1 MAEIRLPIVA
11 DLNVDGQDIVG
22 LGAQTLGPAGDGH
35 AARKDYVELS
45 AQPTDSVGGAI
56 VGASTDGTTAS
67 FEVAANYLRILNP
80 QYDPASASD
89 ASSVES
95 QQYLYVPIAGSLE
108 DLSDTLIE
116 NEAVGQFL
124 RFELIEDSMGRMPED
139 ANYEDTMAWI
149 NATTSIGDLSDVADD
164 IGETNQILQVIG
176 TGTSRELQYVDLSTA
191 AGRSGTD
198 GISLENL
205 NNIPALPS
213 STDVGTATGE
223 ARVLVWDTDP
233 AGDGTEVARFVWKYS
248 SSVDAPEHTYLN
260 GDGDF
265 TQVDFNGLGSV
276 TQNAQ
281 DALPASLTAKG
292 VLTKNADGDVDVIN
306 PLITI
311 QEEQNGNRIHNV
323 SHIRFEGQAVEV
335 TNDMGV
341 GVVTITGT
349 GGDGPGRA
357 VDYSFTQTTGAGESI
372 AYNTVSGQSNWAYTV
387 TAPAGYYFVKT
398 GDDTAFGAGDNVAD
412 AITVD
417 VPMDQTLSGTTYTW
431 AAAGLGTP
439 VTTSADVGG
448 TGTDITVLTGFNV
461 TLQSPT
467 GFVGTAST
475 NFTVNATLRPIA
487 DAIDDDS
494 DEVTSTALTFAP
506 SVYQTFYYAR
516 ASEDFS
522 AYVQTTAIATQT
534 DGGGDLLFAGTVGLT
549 EALTDGFTFTAAP
562 MTDGTTEYICM
573 WIPNSYSRTPILFAG
588 GFQITPSETENIIT
602 GSGEELD
609 NAPENGLAGAA
620 GIKTG
625 YRLYKL
631 PFRFRTSFEIRS

>member
-45 AQPTDSVGGAI
+45 AQPTDAVGGMI

-80 QYDPASASD
+80 QYDPASSGD

-95 QQYLYVPIAGSLE
+95 QQYLYVPIAGSLS
-108 DLSDTLIE
+108 DLSDTLIS
-116 NEAVGQFL
+116 NAAVGQFL
-124 RFELIEDSMGRMPED
+124 RFELIDD
-139 ANYEDTMAWI
+139 ADGNSPGDNGYTDTMAWI
-149 NATTSIGDLSDVADD
+149 NATTSIGDLSDVADA
-164 IGETNQILQVIG
+164 IGNTGQILQVTG
-176 TGTSRELQYVDLSTA
+176 TGANRELQYVDLSSALDDSTTG
-191 AGRSGTD
+191 AGLRDLNDIPAFPADTTGSSFYALVVNTDTD
-198 GISLENL
+198 GDNTRDDHTFSWVR
-205 NNIPALPS
+205 S
-213 STDVGTATGE
+213 TAT
-223 ARVLVWDTDP
+223 DP
-233 AGDGTEVARFVWKYS
+233 T
-248 SSVDAPEHTYLN
+248 HTYLD
-260 GDGDF
+260 GDGAF
-265 TQVDFNGLGSV
+265 SQVDFNELGSV
-276 TQNAQ
+276 TP
-281 DALPASLTAKG
+281 DAANTLPAGMAAKG
-292 VLTKNADGDVDVIN
+292 VLSKDASGDVNVVN

-311 QEEQNGNRIHNV
+311 QEEQLGNRMHDV
-323 SHIRFEGQAVEV
+323 SHIRFEGTAVEV
-335 TNDMGV
+335 TTDGAGV
-341 GVVTITGT
+341 GVVTITGA

-372 AYNTVSGQSNWAYTV
+372 AYDQDSGQSNWAYTV
-387 TAPAGYYFVKT
+387 VAPAGYYFVKD

-417 VPMDQTLSGTTYTW
+417 VPAASTIDSTTYTW

-439 VTTSADVGG
+439 VTTTADVGG
-448 TGTDITVLTGFNV
+448 TGTSIAVLTGFNV

-467 GFVGTAST
+467 GFAGTAASA
-475 NFTVNATLRPIA
+475 FTVNATLRPIA
-487 DAIDDDS
+487 DAIDDSS
-494 DEVTSTALTFAP
+494 DQVTSTALNFVP

-522 AYVQTTAIATQT
+522 AYVATDMIATQM
-534 DGGGDLLFAGTVGLT
+534 DGGGELLFAGTVALD
-549 EALTDGFTFTAAP
+549 EALTDGYTFTAAP

-573 WIPNSYSRTPILFAG
+573 WVPNTFSRMPILFAG
-588 GFQITPSETENIIT
+588 GFQITPSETENIIA

-631 PFRFRTSFEIRS
+631 PFRYRTSFEIRS